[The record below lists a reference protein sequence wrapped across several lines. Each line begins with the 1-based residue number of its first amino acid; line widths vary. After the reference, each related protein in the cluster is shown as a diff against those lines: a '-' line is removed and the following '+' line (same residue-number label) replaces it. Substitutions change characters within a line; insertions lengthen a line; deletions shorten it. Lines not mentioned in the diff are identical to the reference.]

1 MIVELDEVFFV
12 EVLFSEFELLFDDE
26 VYMLIK
32 KVVKKFCLL
41 DLMFMYLIF
50 QFFDVFFLVIII
62 MINLL
67 FNIGYFV
74 YVWKEVFVF
83 FLLKKFGLDVVFKN
97 FRLVSN
103 LLYIFK
109 LFERVVVCQLM

>member
-1 MIVELDEVFFV
+1 
-12 EVLFSEFELLFDDE
+12 
-26 VYMLIK
+26 
-32 KVVKKFCLL
+32 
-41 DLMFMYLIF
+41 
-50 QFFDVFFLVIII
+50 

-109 LFERVVVCQLM
+109 LFERVVVC

>member
-1 MIVELDEVFFV
+1 MKKIESINKFLNDVWIVFMIVELDEVFFV

-50 QFFDVFFLVIII
+50 
-62 MINLL
+62 
-67 FNIGYFV
+67 
-74 YVWKEVFVF
+74 
-83 FLLKKFGLDVVFKN
+83 
-97 FRLVSN
+97 
-103 LLYIFK
+103 
-109 LFERVVVCQLM
+109 